1 MWDLWRGSWKRR
13 KNKKVKEEEEEDKCR
28 DDKEELEKSLGIC
41 IQDYFLA
48 YDLY

>member
-1 MWDLWRGSWKRR
+1 MLKEEEE
-13 KNKKVKEEEEEDKCR
+13 EEEEEDKCI
-28 DDKEELEKSLGIC
+28 DEKEELEKLLGTC